1 MDALILKMSS
11 GQWFN
16 CLLIKT
22 TRENKCRIIKAYNKQ
37 ISPERFWVLKNPFI
51 KNTLKSVNAKNKVI
65 YESML

>member
-11 GQWFN
+11 SQWFN

-22 TRENKCRIIKAYNKQ
+22 ARENKCRIIKAYNKQ

>member
-16 CLLIKT
+16 YLLIKT

-37 ISPERFWVLKNPFI
+37 ISPERFWLLKNQFI